1 MLRAAR
7 VDDSAETTDGTRV
20 LMIRPWPRGIEKS
33 GQGGKCRP
41 RSLRRAVVSLV
52 LALNAT
58 SLVAAPA
65 LAEHEQQYRY
75 TVVGYVKDA
84 AGKPRAGQSMEVIR
98 QKTGF
103 AYVGETDATGLYV
116 IITRLADESRDE
128 RLLVRAGP
136 ASLMIAARFD
146 PADHA
151 SERGTQV
158 DFTGGRV
165 VERAELFPATLK
177 RFLGGAVSTTPR

>member
-1 MLRAAR
+1 MPHAKR
-7 VDDSAETTDGTRV
+7 VYAPAEKIDGTRV
-20 LMIRPWPRGIEKS
+20 LVRQLRPRGTRKDE
-33 GQGGKCRP
+33 QGSHRSMRP
-41 RSLRRAVVSLV
+41 AVVGLV
-52 LALNAT
+52 LALSVT

-65 LAEHEQQYRY
+65 LAEHEPQYRY

-84 AGKPRAGQSMEVIR
+84 VGKPRANQSMEVIR

-116 IITRLADESRDE
+116 IITRLADESRGE

-158 DFTGGRV
+158 DFAGSRV

-177 RFLGGAVSTTPR
+177 RFLGK

>member
-1 MLRAAR
+1 MLRAKR
-7 VDDSAETTDGTRV
+7 VDDSAETTV
-20 LMIRPWPRGIEKS
+20 LVMRPWPRGIEKS
-33 GQGGKCRP
+33 GDDEKPRH
-41 RSLRRAVVSLV
+41 RSLRRAVVGLV
-52 LALNAT
+52 FALNAT
-58 SLVAAPA
+58 SLVVVPA

-75 TVVGYVKDA
+75 IVVGYVKDA

-146 PADHA
+146 PADHL

-177 RFLGGAVSTTPR
+177 RFLGEAVPKTPR

>member
-1 MLRAAR
+1 MLRAKR

-20 LMIRPWPRGIEKS
+20 LVMPPWPRGLEKK
-33 GQGGKCRP
+33 GEDETCR
-41 RSLRRAVVSLV
+41 RRRLRRAVVGL
-52 LALNAT
+52 LFALHAT

-65 LAEHEQQYRY
+65 LAEHEQQFRY

-84 AGKPRAGQSMEVIR
+84 TGKPRAGQSMEVIR

-116 IITRLADESRDE
+116 ITTRLADESRDE

-136 ASLMIAARFD
+136 ASLMIAAHFD
-146 PADHA
+146 PADHV

-177 RFLGGAVSTTPR
+177 RFLGK